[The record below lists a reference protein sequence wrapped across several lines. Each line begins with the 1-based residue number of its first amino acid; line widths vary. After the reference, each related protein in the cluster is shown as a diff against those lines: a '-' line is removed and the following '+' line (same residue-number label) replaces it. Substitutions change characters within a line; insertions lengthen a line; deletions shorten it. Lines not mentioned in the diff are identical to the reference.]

1 MLIPHLDVLIS
12 QIVTFAI
19 GMGAVWVIYL
29 KPLGLHLRSRRDGI
43 AKDLAAAESA
53 RAEAEHLR
61 GQLNAERKNMAEEM
75 RKAKEDARADVAR
88 LREELLAKAQA
99 EQSAMLKQA
108 QAQIAAETQR
118 AVAEVRSYAA
128 ELVVLAT
135 AKMVEKKLDGPTD
148 RALAEKLVASVKA
161 SKN

>member
-29 KPLGLHLRSRRDGI
+29 KPLGKHLKSRREGI
-43 AKDLAAAESA
+43 AKDLASADAA

-61 GQLNAERKNMAEEM
+61 KQLNDERKSMAEEM
-75 RKAKEDARADVAR
+75 RKAKDEARADVAK
-88 LREELLAKAQA
+88 LRDELLAKAQG
-99 EQSAMLKQA
+99 EQAAMLKQA
-108 QAQIAAETQR
+108 HAQISAETQR
-118 AVAEVRSYAA
+118 AVAEVRGYAA

-135 AKMVEKKLDGPTD
+135 SKMVEKKLDGPTD
-148 RALAEKLVASVKA
+148 RALAEKLVANVKV